1 MECVAFHFLIIL
13 VGRHFM
19 AIFQDDNARIHQAQI
34 GKEWLGGIMKKHFH
48 SWMSPDLKFIEN
60 LWDVLEE
67 TLQSVDSCIVNN
79 WSNNFPI

>member
-1 MECVAFHFLIIL
+1 
-13 VGRHFM
+13 
-19 AIFQDDNARIHQAQI
+19 
-34 GKEWLGGIMKKHFH
+34 
-48 SWMSPDLKFIEN
+48 MSPDLKFIEN